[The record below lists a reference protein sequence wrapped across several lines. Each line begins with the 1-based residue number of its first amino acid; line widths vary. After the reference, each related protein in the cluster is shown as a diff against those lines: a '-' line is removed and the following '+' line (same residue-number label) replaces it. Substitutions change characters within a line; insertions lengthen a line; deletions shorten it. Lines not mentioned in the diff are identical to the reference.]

1 MPKSPVLIANGQGF
15 WGDSP
20 LGPLRLVNEGPLDY
34 LTLDYL
40 AEVTMSI
47 LQKLK
52 QRDPN
57 AGYATDFVQM
67 LERILPTCKEKGICV
82 VANAAGVNPDACLEA
97 IKKIVHKLG
106 LSGVRIAI
114 IEGDDI
120 LDDLDS
126 LIAGGEAFKNMDT
139 GDDLS
144 TVRDKVS
151 SANVYIGAGPVAEAL
166 AQGADVILAGRITDP
181 SLVVG
186 PLMHEFGWSLTD
198 YDQLASATV
207 AGHILECGAQCTGGN
222 YVNWRDVPDMA
233 RIGYPVVEA
242 EEDGSFVVTKHEGT
256 GGLVN
261 IETVSSQ
268 LLYEMGDPKHYLG
281 PDVQA
286 DFTTIKLDQVGP
298 VSDNR
303 VRVSGIKGSAPTDTY
318 KVSMSYLDGYKI
330 IGNIAYSG
338 PDALDKSKKA
348 AEVLFERLKMHGVDI
363 PEKDRFVEF
372 FGNNVCLDGIVPSP
386 EQPGEILLRV
396 GARGTDREQLNHL
409 GMELAPLATSGPPG
423 LTGFAGG
430 RPKASPII
438 GYWPALMD
446 KSKVQT
452 SVRVVEI

>member
-1 MPKSPVLIANGQGF
+1 MSKPPVLIANGQGF

-20 LGPLRLVNEGPLDY
+20 LGPVRLVNEGPLNY

-52 QRDPN
+52 QRDPK
-57 AGYATDFVQM
+57 AGYATDFVKM

-97 IKKIVHKLG
+97 IKIVVKELG

-114 IEGDDI
+114 IDGDNIMDE
-120 LDDLDS
+120 LDT
-126 LIAGGEAFKNMDT
+126 LIAGGESFKNMDT
-139 GDDLS
+139 GESLS
-144 TVRDKVS
+144 SVKDKVS

-166 AQGADVILAGRITDP
+166 ALGADIILAGRLTDP

-186 PLMHEFGWSLTD
+186 PLMHEFGWSPTD
-198 YDQLASATV
+198 YDQLAAATV

-286 DFTTIKLDQVGP
+286 DFTTIKLDQVGE
-298 VSDNR
+298 NR
-303 VRVSGIKGSAPTDTY
+303 VRVSGIKGTAPTETY
-318 KVSMSYLDGYKI
+318 KVSISYLDGYKI
-330 IGNIAYSG
+330 AGNIVFSG
-338 PDALDKSKKA
+338 PDAIDKSHKA
-348 AEVLFERLKMHGVDI
+348 AEVLFERLKMSGVDI
-363 PEKDRFVEF
+363 PEKDRFVEV
-372 FGNNVCLDGIVPSP
+372 FGSNVCLNGIVPAP
-386 EQPGEILLRV
+386 EQPGEVLLRV
-396 GARGTDREQLNHL
+396 GARGADRNMLNHL

-423 LTGFAGG
+423 VTGFAGG

-446 KSKVQT
+446 KSKVKT